1 MIKYILILLLIT
13 FSLHAQ
19 VTGIRDARV
28 VGNLNIGT
36 QYLLIGDEYFAS
48 GFNIEKYYTD
58 GSVQSISMSVVD
70 QNELEYD
77 RLVKEVPYVVYRLKD
92 EEIYFDYDP
101 VLFFN
106 FMKNKGY
113 TNKEIKY
120 INNLIKLLFE
130 W

>member
-113 TNKEIKY
+113 TNKEIEH
-120 INNLIKLLFE
+120 INTVVKLLLE

>member
-1 MIKYILILLLIT
+1 MIKYILILLLTT

-19 VTGIRDARV
+19 VTGIRDARI
-28 VGNLNIGT
+28 VGNLNMGT
-36 QYLLIGDEYFAS
+36 QYLLINNEYFVS

-58 GSVQSISMSVVD
+58 GSVQSLSMSVVD

-113 TNKEIKY
+113 TNKEIEH
-120 INNLIKLLFE
+120 INTVVKLLLE

>member
-1 MIKYILILLLIT
+1 MIKYILILLLTT

-19 VTGIRDARV
+19 VTGIRDARI
-28 VGNLNIGT
+28 VGNLNMGT

-113 TNKEIKY
+113 TNKEIEH
-120 INNLIKLLFE
+120 INTVVKLLLE

>member
-1 MIKYILILLLIT
+1 
-13 FSLHAQ
+13 
-19 VTGIRDARV
+19 
-28 VGNLNIGT
+28 
-36 QYLLIGDEYFAS
+36 
-48 GFNIEKYYTD
+48 
-58 GSVQSISMSVVD
+58 MSVVD

-113 TNKEIKY
+113 TNKEIEH
-120 INNLIKLLFE
+120 INTVVKLLLE